1 MTDPIADMLT
11 RIRNA
16 IAAKHS
22 RVDIPASKL
31 KLEIAR
37 ILKEEGYIN
46 NFVIKGEGLKRTVR
60 IFLRYD
66 ARGTSSITHLQRI
79 STPRVRRLERHSE
92 GARRLWHQHRVDLE
106 RFDERQGGASRKH
119 RRRAVGP
126 DLLIGT
132 NVMSRIGRK
141 VIAVPKGVTVT
152 IHEQEL
158 EVKGPKGTLKTP
170 IPQGISF
177 KVEGEELKAER
188 ASDEQAALHGLAR
201 ALANNA
207 IVGVTEGFSKQM
219 DVVGVGYKADVQGKK
234 IVFSLGYSHPIE
246 FPLPA
251 EVDAKAERLT
261 TKGSIQ
267 QYQTT
272 LTLTSIDKQKLGQ
285 VAAEM
290 HKLRKPDAYK
300 GKGVRYANVP
310 IKLKPGKT
318 GK

>member
-1 MTDPIADMLT
+1 
-11 RIRNA
+11 
-16 IAAKHS
+16 
-22 RVDIPASKL
+22 
-31 KLEIAR
+31 
-37 ILKEEGYIN
+37 
-46 NFVIKGEGLKRTVR
+46 
-60 IFLRYD
+60 
-66 ARGTSSITHLQRI
+66 
-79 STPRVRRLERHSE
+79 
-92 GARRLWHQHRVDLE
+92 
-106 RFDERQGGASRKH
+106 
-119 RRRAVGP
+119 
-126 DLLIGT
+126 
-132 NVMSRIGRK
+132 MSRIGKK
-141 VIAVPKGVTVT
+141 VIAVPKAVTVT
-152 IHEQEL
+152 INEAAREL
-158 EVKGPKGTLKTP
+158 EVKGPKGTLRTP
-170 IPQGISF
+170 IPEGVSF
-177 KVEGEELKAER
+177 KLEDGQLQAER
-188 ASDEQAALHGLAR
+188 ASDDFRANHGLAR

-207 IVGVTEGFSKQM
+207 VVGVTEGFTKQM

-246 FPLPA
+246 FPLPP